1 MDFLNTPEK
10 LNRRLNHLP
19 MGRFGEAIEQA
30 KAVLFRE
37 FPNIRLC
44 QVCNVRVGMADS
56 TGYVI
61 QLLLTI
67 RPTLL
72 DTICWSME
80 V

>member
-37 FPNIRLC
+37 LRNIRLC
-44 QVCNVRVGMADS
+44 QVCNVRIGMAD
-56 TGYVI
+56 GRGHVI
-61 QLLLTI
+61 QLLLMT
-67 RPTLL
+67 RPMLL